1 MIFKKDILIVLVK
14 VFSVQEQ
21 LTRQLISYGKKDYL
35 VMDLINHTGWLIVL
49 KLK

>member
-1 MIFKKDILIVLVK
+1 MILVK

-35 VMDLINHTGWLIVL
+35 VLDFLINHSGRLIVL

>member
-1 MIFKKDILIVLVK
+1 MVLVK

-35 VMDLINHTGWLIVL
+35 VMDLINNTVVVDCS
-49 KLK
+49 

>member
-1 MIFKKDILIVLVK
+1 MIFKKDILMVLVK

-35 VMDLINHTGWLIVL
+35 VMDLINNTVVVDCS
-49 KLK
+49 

>member
-1 MIFKKDILIVLVK
+1 MIFKKDILMVLVK

-35 VMDLINHTGWLIVL
+35 VMDLINHAVVVDCS
-49 KLK
+49 

>member
-35 VMDLINHTGWLIVL
+35 VMDLINHTVVVDCS
-49 KLK
+49 